1 MQVYRLYCGRNI
13 PASNLKVTEKDFQNF
28 LSTQSIFDGLTIWK
42 AEGFWK
48 GELEETFI
56 IEIATVDIDK
66 VYLLAKLYKL
76 RFWQE
81 SVLVIET
88 TDSPE
93 FI

>member
-13 PASNLKVTEKDFQNF
+13 PASTQTVSEREFQDFLK
-28 LSTQSIFDGLTIWK
+28 TQSLFDGLTIWK

-56 IEIATVDIDK
+56 IEIATVDIEK